1 MLFSFYENFQPIAV
15 DTERC
20 IKRILEEDSKENYKK
35 EEPEKPI
42 DCDNLVEIC
51 INVTDDDDSSEENM
65 SLTYGNEDDPFRKT
79 VSKENLPK
87 KHLNVSDEFD
97 AFRQNIPVGEVP
109 QEHKAVGNEL
119 RKIISTENMP
129 EKTNGNDFGTF
140 RKNVSIENI
149 ALTHFVDGDEFD
161 TFGKNIAQQLRFMP
175 LELAL
180 ETQEMLLAILRRQR
194 LKATTQYDNNPDTN
208 KDPLLT

>member
-1 MLFSFYENFQPIAV
+1 
-15 DTERC
+15 
-20 IKRILEEDSKENYKK
+20 
-35 EEPEKPI
+35 
-42 DCDNLVEIC
+42 
-51 INVTDDDDSSEENM
+51 M
-65 SLTYGNEDDPFRKT
+65 SVTYGNEDDTFRKT
-79 VSKENLPK
+79 VSKEPQ

-97 AFRQNIPVGEVP
+97 AFRQNIPVGEVR
-109 QEHKAVGNEL
+109 QEHKSAGNEL

-129 EKTNGNDFGTF
+129 EKHVVVGNDFGSF

-194 LKATTQYDNNPDTN
+194 LKATTQYDNNNPDTN